1 MRLAQSII
9 VSSSPFLVSL
19 PFTIFDVNRFETDQP
34 RALWQPPSFVFGIV
48 WPILY
53 TLLFTMNFTILR
65 NPLISKNIKNVVV
78 RDTIIESFLQG
89 FWLYS
94 FRFQKDV
101 KKRIQSYGKSL
112 LFMISL
118 VIFSLYRCYYF
129 LKTPEILPYIGFYLP
144 YVLWINFAHILNWQ
158 LTLGYT
164 K

>member
-1 MRLAQSII
+1 
-9 VSSSPFLVSL
+9 
-19 PFTIFDVNRFETDQP
+19 
-34 RALWQPPSFVFGIV
+34 
-48 WPILY
+48 
-53 TLLFTMNFTILR
+53 MNFTILR
-65 NPLISKNIKNVVV
+65 NPLISKNIKNVVA

-89 FWLYS
+89 SWLYS